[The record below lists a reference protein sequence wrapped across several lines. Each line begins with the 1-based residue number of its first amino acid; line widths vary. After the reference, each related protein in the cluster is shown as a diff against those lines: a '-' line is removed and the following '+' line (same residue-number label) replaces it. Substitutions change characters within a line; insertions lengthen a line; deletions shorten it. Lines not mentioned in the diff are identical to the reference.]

1 MSTVSA
7 VGYLVLEPELNH
19 AGNAVRGVRIVQHR
33 ANKPKLAQG
42 QIAVK
47 VKLNFDAD
55 ALLNAIPT
63 IEVDVGGFMTPI
75 TEMFAGG
82 K

>member
-7 VGYLVLEPELNH
+7 TGYLVLEPELNY
-19 AGNAVRGVRIVQHR
+19 GGTAVRGIRIVQYR
-33 ANKPKLAQG
+33 ANKPRLASG

-55 ALLNAIPT
+55 SLLNSIPT
-63 IEVDVGGFMTPI
+63 IEVDIGGFMTPI
-75 TEMFAGG
+75 TEMFAGA